1 MQDAFWKEGWR
12 GFTWIVTTL
21 IYGAANLGWIDQFT
35 YKNHTKYQERY

>member
-1 MQDAFWKEGWR
+1 MQDTCGKEGWR

-35 YKNHTKYQERY
+35 YKDIQ